1 MRLRIKY
8 VSRHSWRCRRS
19 NCSSRSPT
27 VARGA
32 SEDSP
37 CAGEVG
43 LKGLGIWRLILLRGK
58 EKPPPP
64 AFYSPA
70 TVALQQR
77 RERWQVPVG
86 YLSRRT
92 SLISPSGSGS
102 STGTVQVLWHGL
114 AESDKLLVPP
124 ARQLARASSKIWPR
138 KRSPH
143 PTFHRW
149 NSR

>member
-32 SEDSP
+32 PEDSL

-43 LKGLGIWRLILLRGK
+43 LKGLGIWRLVLRGIRK
-58 EKPPPP
+58 NPPP

-70 TVALQQR
+70 TRALQQCG
-77 RERWQVPVG
+77 ERWQVPVG

-92 SLISPSGSGS
+92 RLISPSGSGS
-102 STGTVQVLWHGL
+102 STGTVQVLWHGV

-124 ARQLARASSKIWPR
+124 ARQL
-138 KRSPH
+138 
-143 PTFHRW
+143 
-149 NSR
+149 